1 MWNLMK
7 IKEESGIELT
17 ESLAMLPA
25 ASVSGLYFANEHAKY
40 FAVGKITK
48 DQVAPSPPFIVVIV
62 VVVVVV
68 FIIIIIIIIIIKL
81 RFFRSGSTHRER
93 VSRWRRW
100 RSGSRPTSATS
111 KTGTATCCAAAFL
124 FCLLFYKLVYRT
136 QEIN

>member
-48 DQVAPSPPFIVVIV
+48 DQVPAAVVSCQLALCV
-62 VVVVVV
+62 VVWGV
-68 FIIIIIIIIIIKL
+68 
-81 RFFRSGSTHRER
+81 H
-93 VSRWRRW
+93 
-100 RSGSRPTSATS
+100 
-111 KTGTATCCAAAFL
+111 
-124 FCLLFYKLVYRT
+124 
-136 QEIN
+136 